1 VKLTIFPLTNGLTA
15 TWQSATQS
23 HTMTVCPEMGTDRKA
38 WMIQQFFECS
48 TMDGHELVWSAR
60 DRAMDWAMD
69 TFAKFCNNPPTGD

>member
-1 VKLTIFPLTNGLTA
+1 
-15 TWQSATQS
+15 
-23 HTMTVCPEMGTDRKA
+23 MTVCPEMGSTTA